1 MDMSSQ
7 KYNEAYY
14 KTHCGKNYERNN
26 GWEEIFA
33 GYAQHIVR
41 ELNPHSVLDV
51 GCACGYMVE
60 SLRDRGVD
68 AEGMDI
74 SEYALS
80 CVRED
85 IKPYCFCQ
93 SAVVPIKKKYDLI
106 TCIEVLEHLEAEE
119 IPAAIENLCSAAD
132 TVLFSSTPFDYGEES
147 HVSVHDPEFWVEQFS
162 YCGFYHDVQYDCAYL
177 SVQAMLFRRGDK
189 NKVDLIREY
198 EHVLFQKHQAN
209 VALRQQLKVDAENVN
224 IYKEAYQKHVD
235 MINEEL
241 NPKIAELTQKLGSC
255 EEEQKVQYEK
265 QLEEQKAE
273 YEKQLEEQ
281 KAEYEKQL
289 EEQKAQSEKQLEEQ
303 KAQSEK
309 QLEGQKAQYE
319 KQLEGQKE
327 QYEKQLEEQ
336 KAQSEKQLKEQK
348 AQSEKQL
355 KEQKAQY
362 EKQMEEQE
370 KEYLRKMEEQE
381 TRFRESFDNEVEKR
395 KHYEEHYHVN
405 QQVSKELETYKIE
418 KEQSRHALEF
428 LKSSNNEKS
437 GKAIYTM
444 GLKEFLKA
452 KYEWIKENRR
462 LQARDKRF
470 WDPVFNPDY
479 YAMHNPDIQSMYGG
493 DDEKLL
499 KHFICMGMIEG
510 RRANA
515 EFDVNVYMNYNPDV
529 VEKLGFDTRAYYL
542 HYISEGQKAGRR
554 SI

>member
-281 KAEYEKQL
+281 KA
-289 EEQKAQSEKQLEEQ
+289 
-303 KAQSEK
+303 QSEK
-309 QLEGQKAQYE
+309 QLEG
-319 KQLEGQKE
+319 
-327 QYEKQLEEQ
+327 
-336 KAQSEKQLKEQK
+336 QK

-362 EKQMEEQE
+362 EKQLEEQE

-395 KHYEEHYHVN
+395 KHYEERCRVN